1 MQKSLAMLCGIGY
14 DLCMT
19 TTTYPQ
25 PTTTIPCR
33 CGHFDRTIRHSCRLT
48 RALVEF
54 RATLLSEIIVAE
66 DDGGLAA
73 WEAEMAAP
81 WCSICDGLGH
91 TGEAHERGVDDG
103 FDAWEAGRLG
113 W

>member
-1 MQKSLAMLCGIGY
+1 
-14 DLCMT
+14 MT
-19 TTTYPQ
+19 TTTC
-25 PTTTIPCR
+25 PTTQITCR
-33 CGHFDRTIRHSCRLT
+33 CGHVDRTQRHSCRMVRSLASF
-48 RALVEF
+48 RSGLLDEILMDDRRRAGEFDADALV
-54 RATLLSEIIVAE
+54 AH
-66 DDGGLAA
+66 
-73 WEAEMAAP
+73 EAEMSAP